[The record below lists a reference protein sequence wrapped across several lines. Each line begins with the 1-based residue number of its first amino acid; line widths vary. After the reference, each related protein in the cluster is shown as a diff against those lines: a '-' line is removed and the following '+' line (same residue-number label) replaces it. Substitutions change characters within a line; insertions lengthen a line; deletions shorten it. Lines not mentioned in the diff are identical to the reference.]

1 MVSVSSAIST
11 SALTVGCGTGFDEE
25 AVKRD
30 LDIMKVADKDDAD
43 ALLQWC
49 EKRSLREGSASD
61 VSTVSSS
68 PNTDEDIIDERSL
81 RDEIENFP
89 KDGDPSDLGD
99 LFSELGDLL
108 ADMDDVIGAEK
119 AYREGTRRAPGCASC
134 YGSLA
139 STLKDRND
147 LAGAERV
154 LRRGIANFTKGGAFP
169 DVNVLYNDL
178 LELLDDKGDKRGAE
192 LVYREVIKNFP
203 KDGDLSDLGTLF
215 DQLVAP
221 LGKRE

>member
-1 MVSVSSAIST
+1 
-11 SALTVGCGTGFDEE
+11 
-25 AVKRD
+25 
-30 LDIMKVADKDDAD
+30 MKVADKDDAD